1 MCKKSMMKNVLAVV
15 MAATVAISVTGC
27 KGKKNQDAA
36 SSAPSTSLSDS
47 ASTAQS
53 ETPDTAESEAESKPD
68 SNAASTENKTA
79 ESEAASDKA
88 EKPAASLNT
97 NPDNV
102 STKDGPAKAPVY
114 NTHKT
119 TTGTKTPAQKPAA
132 VTPAA
137 TPAEKES
144 QPVYTFTVRHHD
156 ATCTTQGYDEHICNE
171 WGGMNYNDN
180 YVAAKGHSWDNGT
193 VTKAATYTETGIK
206 TFKCKDCGE
215 TRTEEIPS
223 LDKTYHILQVV
234 APTCTSEGYTIY
246 ECNEVPGLTYK
257 GDFTDKTPH
266 TYDEG
271 VVTKEATIYEKGV
284 KTFTCSA
291 CGDTYTEDIPM
302 VEKTWHKGDTV
313 APTCT
318 EQGYTVYICDQ
329 DATLTENR
337 DFVDALDHDWGE
349 GVVTKAATCTEDGE
363 KTFTCSRDGAT
374 KTEVIPAVGH
384 KWDDGTVT
392 TPATCEASG
401 VKTYKCQNTGCTETK
416 TEEIAALGHNYDEG
430 VVTKAATCTE
440 DGEKTFTCSRDGA
453 TKTEVIPAVGHKWD
467 DGTVTTPA
475 TCEASGVKTYK
486 CLNDGCTETK
496 TEEIAALGH
505 NYDDGVVTTEPT
517 YTENGVKTF
526 TCHNCGDTYTESIPA
541 LGYTYNETV
550 VAPTCTEDGY
560 TMHEC
565 VEDATKSFKD
575 NIVPALGHEYKEVT
589 TPATC
594 KDAGSVDKV
603 CERCNDKQHVRD
615 IPVNEEHQWD
625 EGVIT
630 KEPTATE
637 PGIKTYT
644 CTVCNKTK
652 TESIAKVHVHDYT
665 RLGEIVEGPYCETE
679 GKRWMY
685 CSYEGCN
692 ERVLKPVPAIGYHD
706 WDTEHTECLKKATC
720 TEPGT
725 MLMHCKRD
733 ASHTMTYSYGGTGH
747 IWDEGV
753 ITTQPTHDEYGV
765 KTLHCKNCDAT
776 MTEKVLPTKYTFTVT
791 VVPPTCTEDGYTMHK
806 CNEDD
811 SFSYKDNIVH
821 STGHHAEMRVIEPTC
836 KEEGRTEIYCTVCG
850 EVSTVLSTT
859 PKKDHTWDNGVVTTE
874 PTTEHEGVKTYTCT
888 GCGETKTESIARLP
902 ASAKVAAN
910 PIVAG
915 AEPVVEVPAQEMSA
929 ESINAET
936 YVAETPVESAVPAE
950 TPAEPAAPVESAETE
965 KSAETSEDSTDTKQE
980 DADMPKETEAEVVI
994 VEGAAE

>member
-1 MCKKSMMKNVLAVV
+1 MRKKSMMKNVLAVA

-27 KGKKNQDAA
+27 KGKKNQDAV
-36 SSAPSTSLSDS
+36 SSAPATSQSDS
-47 ASTAQS
+47 ASTVQS
-53 ETPDTAESEAESKPD
+53 ETPDTAEKEDTSAAASESKPD
-68 SNAASTENKTA
+68 SDAASTENKTT
-79 ESEAASDKA
+79 ESGAASDKA
-88 EKPAASLNT
+88 EKPAASQNA

-137 TPAEKES
+137 APSEKKS

-206 TFKCKDCGE
+206 NFKCKDCGE

-401 VKTYKCQNTGCTETK
+401 VKTYKC
-416 TEEIAALGHNYDEG
+416 
-430 VVTKAATCTE
+430 
-440 DGEKTFTCSRDGA
+440 
-453 TKTEVIPAVGHKWD
+453 
-467 DGTVTTPA
+467 
-475 TCEASGVKTYK
+475 
-486 CLNDGCTETK
+486 LNDGCTETK

-505 NYDDGVVTTEPT
+505 NYDDGVVTKAATCTEDGVKTFTCQNDKSHTYTEVIPATGHDYDDGVVTTKPT

-526 TCHNCGDTYTESIPA
+526 TCRKCGDTYTESIPA

-637 PGIKTYT
+637 PGVKTYT
-644 CTVCNKTK
+644 CAVCGKTK
-652 TESIAKVHVHDYT
+652 TESIAKVHVHEYT
-665 RLGEIVEGPYCETE
+665 GLGEIVKEPSCETE
-679 GKRWMY
+679 GERWMY
-685 CSYEGCN
+685 CTNDGCDSKI
-692 ERVLKPVPAIGYHD
+692 LAPMPAIGSHD
-706 WDTEHTECLKKATC
+706 WDFEHTECLKKATC

-753 ITTQPTHDEYGV
+753 ITTQPTHDAYGI

-806 CNEDD
+806 CNQDD

-950 TPAEPAAPVESAETE
+950 TPAEPVAPVESAEPE
-965 KSAETSEDSTDTKQE
+965 KSAETSEDVTDIKQE
-980 DADMPKETEAEVVI
+980 DTEMPKETEAEVVI

>member
-1 MCKKSMMKNVLAVV
+1 MRKKSMMKNVLAVA

-27 KGKKNQDAA
+27 KGKKNQDAV
-36 SSAPSTSLSDS
+36 SSAPATSQSDS

-53 ETPDTAESEAESKPD
+53 ETPDTAEKEDTSAAASESKPD
-68 SNAASTENKTA
+68 SDAASTENKTT
-79 ESEAASDKA
+79 ESGAASDKA
-88 EKPAASLNT
+88 EKPAASQNA

-137 TPAEKES
+137 APAEKKS

-206 TFKCKDCGE
+206 TFKCKDCDE

-401 VKTYKCQNTGCTETK
+401 VKTYKC
-416 TEEIAALGHNYDEG
+416 
-430 VVTKAATCTE
+430 
-440 DGEKTFTCSRDGA
+440 
-453 TKTEVIPAVGHKWD
+453 
-467 DGTVTTPA
+467 
-475 TCEASGVKTYK
+475 
-486 CLNDGCTETK
+486 LNDGCTETK

-505 NYDDGVVTTEPT
+505 NYDDGVVTKAATCTEDGVKTFTCQNDKSHTYTEVIPATGHDYDDGVVTTKPT

-652 TESIAKVHVHDYT
+652 TESIAKVHVHEYT
-665 RLGEIVEGPYCETE
+665 GLGEIVKEPSCETE
-679 GKRWMY
+679 GERWMY
-685 CSYEGCN
+685 CTNDGCDSKI
-692 ERVLKPVPAIGYHD
+692 LAPMPAIGSHD
-706 WDTEHTECLKKATC
+706 WDFEHTECLKKATC

-753 ITTQPTHDEYGV
+753 ITTQPTHDECGV

-791 VVPPTCTEDGYTMHK
+791 VVQPTCTEDGYTMHK

-950 TPAEPAAPVESAETE
+950 TSSEPVAPVEPTVPAETPAEPAAPVESAETE

-994 VEGAAE
+994 VDGAAE

>member
-1 MCKKSMMKNVLAVV
+1 MRKKSMMKNVLAVA

-36 SSAPSTSLSDS
+36 SSAPSTSQSDS

-53 ETPDTAESEAESKPD
+53 ETPDTAEKEDTSAAASESKPD
-68 SNAASTENKTA
+68 SDAASTENKTA

-88 EKPAASLNT
+88 EKPAASQNT

-137 TPAEKES
+137 APAEKKS
-144 QPVYTFTVRHHD
+144 QPIYTFTVRHHD

-271 VVTKEATIYEKGV
+271 VVTKEATIYEKGI

-401 VKTYKCQNTGCTETK
+401 VKTYKCLNDGCTETK
-416 TEEIAALGHNYDEG
+416 TEGIAALGHNYDDG

-440 DGEKTFTCSRDGA
+440 DGVKTFTCQNDKSH
-453 TKTEVIPAVGHKWD
+453 TYTEVIPAIGHD
-467 DGTVTTPA
+467 
-475 TCEASGVKTYK
+475 
-486 CLNDGCTETK
+486 
-496 TEEIAALGH
+496 
-505 NYDDGVVTTEPT
+505 YDDGVVTTEPT

-644 CTVCNKTK
+644 CTVCGKTK
-652 TESIAKVHVHDYT
+652 TESIAKVHVHEYT
-665 RLGEIVEGPYCETE
+665 GLGEIVKEPSCETE
-679 GKRWMY
+679 GERWMY
-685 CSYEGCN
+685 CTNDGCDSKI
-692 ERVLKPVPAIGYHD
+692 LAPMPAIGSHD
-706 WDTEHTECLKKATC
+706 WDFEHTECLKKATC

-936 YVAETPVESAVPAE
+936 YVAETPVDSAVPAE

-980 DADMPKETEAEVVI
+980 DAEMPKKTEAEVVI

>member
-1 MCKKSMMKNVLAVV
+1 MRKKSMMKNVLAVA

-53 ETPDTAESEAESKPD
+53 ETPDTAEKEDTSAAASESKAESKPD
-68 SNAASTENKTA
+68 SDAANTENKTA
-79 ESEAASDKA
+79 ESKAASDKA
-88 EKPAASLNT
+88 EKPAASQNT

-114 NTHKT
+114 NNHKT

-132 VTPAA
+132 VTPAVA
-137 TPAEKES
+137 PAEKKS

-156 ATCTTQGYDEHICNE
+156 ASCTTQGYDEHICNE

-302 VEKTWHKGDTV
+302 VEKTWRKGDTV

-349 GVVTKAATCTEDGE
+349 GVVTK
-363 KTFTCSRDGAT
+363 
-374 KTEVIPAVGH
+374 V
-384 KWDDGTVT
+384 
-392 TPATCEASG
+392 
-401 VKTYKCQNTGCTETK
+401 
-416 TEEIAALGHNYDEG
+416 
-430 VVTKAATCTE
+430 ATCTE

-505 NYDDGVVTTEPT
+505 NYDDGVVTKAATCTEDGVKTFTCQNDKSHTYTEVIPATGHDYDDGVVTKEPT

-652 TESIAKVHVHDYT
+652 TESIAKVHVHEYT
-665 RLGEIVEGPYCETE
+665 GLGEIVKEPSCETE
-679 GKRWMY
+679 GERWMY
-685 CSYEGCN
+685 CTNDGCN
-692 ERVLKPVPAIGYHD
+692 SKILVPMPAIGSHD
-706 WDTEHTECLKKATC
+706 WDFEHTECLKKATC

-753 ITTQPTHDEYGV
+753 ITTQPTHDEYGI

-950 TPAEPAAPVESAETE
+950 TPAEPVAPVEPTVPAETPAEPAAPVESAETE

>member
-1 MCKKSMMKNVLAVV
+1 MRKKSMMKNVLAVA

-36 SSAPSTSLSDS
+36 SSAPSTSQSDS

-53 ETPDTAESEAESKPD
+53 ETPDTAEKEDTSAATSESKPD
-68 SNAASTENKTA
+68 SDAASTENKTA

-88 EKPAASLNT
+88 EKPAASQNT

-102 STKDGPAKAPVY
+102 STKDGPTKAPVY

-137 TPAEKES
+137 APAEKKS

-193 VTKAATYTETGIK
+193 MTKAATYTETGIK

-271 VVTKEATIYEKGV
+271 VVTKEATIYEKGI

-401 VKTYKCQNTGCTETK
+401 VKTYKCLNDGCTETK
-416 TEEIAALGHNYDEG
+416 TEGIAAPGHNYDDG

-440 DGEKTFTCSRDGA
+440 DGVKTFTCQNDKSH
-453 TKTEVIPAVGHKWD
+453 TYTEVIPAIGHD
-467 DGTVTTPA
+467 
-475 TCEASGVKTYK
+475 
-486 CLNDGCTETK
+486 
-496 TEEIAALGH
+496 
-505 NYDDGVVTTEPT
+505 YDDGVVTTEPT

-652 TESIAKVHVHDYT
+652 TESIAKVHVHEYT
-665 RLGEIVEGPYCETE
+665 GLGEIVKEPSCETE
-679 GKRWMY
+679 GERWMY
-685 CSYEGCN
+685 CTNDGCDSKI
-692 ERVLKPVPAIGYHD
+692 LAPMPAIGSHD
-706 WDTEHTECLKKATC
+706 WDFEHTECLKKATC

-950 TPAEPAAPVESAETE
+950 TPAEPVPVESAETE
-965 KSAETSEDSTDTKQE
+965 KSAETSEDSTYTKRE

>member
-1 MCKKSMMKNVLAVV
+1 MRKKSMMKNVLAVA

-53 ETPDTAESEAESKPD
+53 ETPDTAEKEDTSAAASESKAESEAESKPD

-88 EKPAASLNT
+88 EKPAASQNT

-137 TPAEKES
+137 APSEEKS

-401 VKTYKCQNTGCTETK
+401 VKTYKCLNDGCTETK

-430 VVTKAATCTE
+430 VVTKA
-440 DGEKTFTCSRDGA
+440 
-453 TKTEVIPAVGHKWD
+453 
-467 DGTVTTPA
+467 
-475 TCEASGVKTYK
+475 
-486 CLNDGCTETK
+486 
-496 TEEIAALGH
+496 
-505 NYDDGVVTTEPT
+505 PT
-517 YTENGVKTF
+517 YTEDGVKTF

-652 TESIAKVHVHDYT
+652 TESIAKVHVHEYT
-665 RLGEIVEGPYCETE
+665 GLGEIVKEPSCETE
-679 GKRWMY
+679 GERWMY
-685 CSYEGCN
+685 CTNDGCDSKIL
-692 ERVLKPVPAIGYHD
+692 VPMPAIGSHD
-706 WDTEHTECLKKATC
+706 WDFEHTECLKKATC

-821 STGHHAEMRVIEPTC
+821 STGHHAAMRVIEPTC

-859 PKKDHTWDNGVVTTE
+859 PKKDHTWDSGVVTTE

-950 TPAEPAAPVESAETE
+950 TPAEPAVPAETPAEPAAPVESAETE

-994 VEGAAE
+994 VEGAAK

>member
-1 MCKKSMMKNVLAVV
+1 MRKKSMMKNVLAVA
-15 MAATVAISVTGC
+15 MAATVAISITGC

-53 ETPDTAESEAESKPD
+53 ETPDTAEKEDTSAAASESKPD
-68 SNAASTENKTA
+68 SDAANTENKTA

-88 EKPAASLNT
+88 EKPAASQNT

-119 TTGTKTPAQKPAA
+119 TTGTKTPAQKPVA

-137 TPAEKES
+137 APAEKKS

-156 ATCTTQGYDEHICNE
+156 VTCTTQGYDEHICNE

-349 GVVTKAATCTEDGE
+349 GVVTKAATCTEDG
-363 KTFTCSRDGAT
+363 
-374 KTEVIPAVGH
+374 V
-384 KWDDGTVT
+384 
-392 TPATCEASG
+392 
-401 VKTYKCQNTGCTETK
+401 
-416 TEEIAALGHNYDEG
+416 
-430 VVTKAATCTE
+430 
-440 DGEKTFTCSRDGA
+440 KTFTCSRDGA

-505 NYDDGVVTTEPT
+505 NYDDGVVTKAATCTEDGVKTFTCQNDKNHTYTEVIPATGHDYDDGVVTTEPT

-652 TESIAKVHVHDYT
+652 TESIAKVHVHEYT
-665 RLGEIVEGPYCETE
+665 GLGEIVKEPSCETE
-679 GKRWMY
+679 GERWMY
-685 CSYEGCN
+685 CTNDGCDSKIL
-692 ERVLKPVPAIGYHD
+692 VPMPAIGSHD
-706 WDTEHTECLKKATC
+706 WDFEHTECLKKATC

-950 TPAEPAAPVESAETE
+950 TPAEPVAPVEPTVPAETPAEPAAPVESAETE
-965 KSAETSEDSTDTKQE
+965 KFAETSEDSTDTKQE

>member
-1 MCKKSMMKNVLAVV
+1 MRKKSMMKNVLAVA

-36 SSAPSTSLSDS
+36 SSAPSTSQSDS

-53 ETPDTAESEAESKPD
+53 EPPDTAEKEDTSAATSESKPD
-68 SNAASTENKTA
+68 SDAASTENKTA

-88 EKPAASLNT
+88 EKPAASQNT

-137 TPAEKES
+137 APAEKKS

-193 VTKAATYTETGIK
+193 MTKAATYTETGIK

-271 VVTKEATIYEKGV
+271 VVTKEATIYEKGI

-401 VKTYKCQNTGCTETK
+401 VKTYKCLNDGCTETK
-416 TEEIAALGHNYDEG
+416 TEGIAAPGHNYDDG

-440 DGEKTFTCSRDGA
+440 DGVKTFTCQNDKSH
-453 TKTEVIPAVGHKWD
+453 TYTEVIPAIGHD
-467 DGTVTTPA
+467 
-475 TCEASGVKTYK
+475 
-486 CLNDGCTETK
+486 
-496 TEEIAALGH
+496 
-505 NYDDGVVTTEPT
+505 YDDGVVTTEPT

-652 TESIAKVHVHDYT
+652 TESIAKVHVHEYT
-665 RLGEIVEGPYCETE
+665 GLGEIVKEPSCETE
-679 GKRWMY
+679 GERWMY
-685 CSYEGCN
+685 CTNDGCDSKI
-692 ERVLKPVPAIGYHD
+692 LAPMPAIGSHD
-706 WDTEHTECLKKATC
+706 WDFEHTECLKKATC

-776 MTEKVLPTKYTFTVT
+776 MTEKVMPTKYTFTVT

-950 TPAEPAAPVESAETE
+950 TPAEPVPVESAETE
-965 KSAETSEDSTDTKQE
+965 KSAETSEDSTYTKRE

>member
-1 MCKKSMMKNVLAVV
+1 MRKKSMMKNVLAVA

-27 KGKKNQDAA
+27 KGKKNQDAV
-36 SSAPSTSLSDS
+36 SSAPATCQSDS
-47 ASTAQS
+47 ASTVQS
-53 ETPDTAESEAESKPD
+53 ETPDTAEKEDTSAAASESKPD
-68 SNAASTENKTA
+68 SDAASTENKTT
-79 ESEAASDKA
+79 ESGAASDKA
-88 EKPAASLNT
+88 EKPAASQNA

-137 TPAEKES
+137 APAEKKS

-271 VVTKEATIYEKGV
+271 VVTKEATIYEKGI

-349 GVVTKAATCTEDGE
+349 GVVTKAATCTEDGV
-363 KTFTCSRDGAT
+363 KTFTCQNDKSHT
-374 KTEVIPAVGH
+374 YTEVIPATGH
-384 KWDDGTVT
+384 D
-392 TPATCEASG
+392 
-401 VKTYKCQNTGCTETK
+401 
-416 TEEIAALGHNYDEG
+416 
-430 VVTKAATCTE
+430 
-440 DGEKTFTCSRDGA
+440 
-453 TKTEVIPAVGHKWD
+453 
-467 DGTVTTPA
+467 
-475 TCEASGVKTYK
+475 
-486 CLNDGCTETK
+486 
-496 TEEIAALGH
+496 
-505 NYDDGVVTTEPT
+505 YDDGVVTTKPT

-625 EGVIT
+625 EGVVT

-637 PGIKTYT
+637 TGIKTFT
-644 CTVCNKTK
+644 CKVCQAIK
-652 TESIAKVHVHDYT
+652 TEDIAKVHNHDYT

-720 TEPGT
+720 TEQGT
-725 MLMHCKRD
+725 MRMHCKRD
-733 ASHTMTYSYGGTGH
+733 ASHTMTYDYGGTGH

-753 ITTQPTHDEYGV
+753 ITTPPTYDEYGV

-776 MTEKVLPTKYTFTVT
+776 TTEKVLPTKYTFTVT

-806 CNEDD
+806 CNQDD
-811 SFSYKDNIVH
+811 SLSYKDNIVH

-836 KEEGRTEIYCTVCG
+836 KEEGRTEIYCPVCG
-850 EVSTVLSTT
+850 DVSSIINTT
-859 PKKDHTWDNGVVTTE
+859 PKTNNHTWDSGVVTTE
-874 PTTEHEGVKTYTCT
+874 PTAEKEGVKTYTCKV
-888 GCGETKTESIARLP
+888 CNETKTETIPRLNG
-902 ASAKVAAN
+902 SGK
-910 PIVAG
+910 
-915 AEPVVEVPAQEMSA
+915 
-929 ESINAET
+929 
-936 YVAETPVESAVPAE
+936 
-950 TPAEPAAPVESAETE
+950 
-965 KSAETSEDSTDTKQE
+965 
-980 DADMPKETEAEVVI
+980 
-994 VEGAAE
+994 

>member
-1 MCKKSMMKNVLAVV
+1 MRKKSMMKNVLAVA

-53 ETPDTAESEAESKPD
+53 ETPDTAESKPD

-88 EKPAASLNT
+88 EKPAASQNT

-137 TPAEKES
+137 TPAEKKS

-349 GVVTKAATCTEDGE
+349 GVVTKAATCTEDGV
-363 KTFTCSRDGAT
+363 KTFTCQNDKSHT
-374 KTEVIPAVGH
+374 YTEVIPATGH
-384 KWDDGTVT
+384 D
-392 TPATCEASG
+392 
-401 VKTYKCQNTGCTETK
+401 
-416 TEEIAALGHNYDEG
+416 
-430 VVTKAATCTE
+430 
-440 DGEKTFTCSRDGA
+440 
-453 TKTEVIPAVGHKWD
+453 
-467 DGTVTTPA
+467 
-475 TCEASGVKTYK
+475 
-486 CLNDGCTETK
+486 
-496 TEEIAALGH
+496 
-505 NYDDGVVTTEPT
+505 YDDGVVTTKPT

-652 TESIAKVHVHDYT
+652 TESIAKVHVHEYT
-665 RLGEIVEGPYCETE
+665 GLGEIVKEPSCETE
-679 GKRWMY
+679 GERWMY
-685 CSYEGCN
+685 CTNDGCDSKIL
-692 ERVLKPVPAIGYHD
+692 VPMPAIGSHD
-706 WDTEHTECLKKATC
+706 WDFEHTECLKKATC

-733 ASHTMTYSYGGTGH
+733 TSHTMTYSYGGTGH

-910 PIVAG
+910 PIEAG
-915 AEPVVEVPAQEMSA
+915 TKPVVEVPAQEMSA
-929 ESINAET
+929 ESINTET

-950 TPAEPAAPVESAETE
+950 TPAEPAAPVEPAVPAETPTEPAAPVESVETE

>member
-1 MCKKSMMKNVLAVV
+1 MRKKSMMKNVLAVA

-27 KGKKNQDAA
+27 KGKKNQDAV
-36 SSAPSTSLSDS
+36 SSAPATSQSDS
-47 ASTAQS
+47 ASTVQS
-53 ETPDTAESEAESKPD
+53 ETPDTAEKEDTSAAASESKPD
-68 SNAASTENKTA
+68 SDAASTENKTT
-79 ESEAASDKA
+79 ESGAASDKA
-88 EKPAASLNT
+88 EKPAASQNA

-137 TPAEKES
+137 APAEKKS

-271 VVTKEATIYEKGV
+271 VVTKEATIYEKGI

-363 KTFTCSRDGAT
+363 KTFTCSRDG
-374 KTEVIPAVGH
+374 E
-384 KWDDGTVT
+384 
-392 TPATCEASG
+392 
-401 VKTYKCQNTGCTETK
+401 
-416 TEEIAALGHNYDEG
+416 
-430 VVTKAATCTE
+430 
-440 DGEKTFTCSRDGA
+440 

-505 NYDDGVVTTEPT
+505 NYDDGVVTKAATCTEDGVKTFTCQNDKSHTYTEVIPATGHDYDDGVVTTEPT

-652 TESIAKVHVHDYT
+652 TESIAKVHVHEYT
-665 RLGEIVEGPYCETE
+665 GLGEIVKEPSCETE
-679 GKRWMY
+679 GERWMY
-685 CSYEGCN
+685 CTNDGCDSKI
-692 ERVLKPVPAIGYHD
+692 LAPMPAIGSHD
-706 WDTEHTECLKKATC
+706 WDFEHTECLKKATC

-950 TPAEPAAPVESAETE
+950 TPAEPAAPVEPAETE

>member
-1 MCKKSMMKNVLAVV
+1 MRKKSMMKNVLAVA

-36 SSAPSTSLSDS
+36 SSAPSTSQSDS

-53 ETPDTAESEAESKPD
+53 ETPDTAEKEDTSAAASESKPD
-68 SNAASTENKTA
+68 SDAASTENKTA

-88 EKPAASLNT
+88 EKPAASQNT

-137 TPAEKES
+137 APAEKKS
-144 QPVYTFTVRHHD
+144 QPIYTFTVRHHD

-271 VVTKEATIYEKGV
+271 VVTKEATIYEKGI

-401 VKTYKCQNTGCTETK
+401 VKTYKC
-416 TEEIAALGHNYDEG
+416 
-430 VVTKAATCTE
+430 
-440 DGEKTFTCSRDGA
+440 
-453 TKTEVIPAVGHKWD
+453 
-467 DGTVTTPA
+467 
-475 TCEASGVKTYK
+475 
-486 CLNDGCTETK
+486 LNDGCTETK
-496 TEEIAALGH
+496 TEGIAALGH

-652 TESIAKVHVHDYT
+652 TESIAKVHVHEYT
-665 RLGEIVEGPYCETE
+665 GLGEIVKEPSCETE
-679 GKRWMY
+679 GERWMY
-685 CSYEGCN
+685 CTNDGCDSKI
-692 ERVLKPVPAIGYHD
+692 LAPMPAIGSHD
-706 WDTEHTECLKKATC
+706 WDFEHTECLKKATC

-725 MLMHCKRD
+725 MRMHCKRD

-980 DADMPKETEAEVVI
+980 DAEMPKETEAEVVI

>member
-1 MCKKSMMKNVLAVV
+1 MRKKSMMKNVLAVA

-36 SSAPSTSLSDS
+36 SSAPSTSQSDS

-53 ETPDTAESEAESKPD
+53 ETPDTAEKEDTSAATSESKPD
-68 SNAASTENKTA
+68 SDAASTENKTA

-88 EKPAASLNT
+88 EKPAASQNT

-102 STKDGPAKAPVY
+102 STKDGPTKAPVY

-137 TPAEKES
+137 APAEKKS

-193 VTKAATYTETGIK
+193 MTKAATYTETGIK

-271 VVTKEATIYEKGV
+271 VVTKEATIYEKGI

-401 VKTYKCQNTGCTETK
+401 VKTYKCLNDGCTETK
-416 TEEIAALGHNYDEG
+416 TEGIAAPGHNYDDG

-440 DGEKTFTCSRDGA
+440 DGVKTFTCQNDKSH
-453 TKTEVIPAVGHKWD
+453 TYTEVIPAIGHD
-467 DGTVTTPA
+467 
-475 TCEASGVKTYK
+475 
-486 CLNDGCTETK
+486 
-496 TEEIAALGH
+496 
-505 NYDDGVVTTEPT
+505 YDDGVVTTEPT

-652 TESIAKVHVHDYT
+652 TESIAKVHVHEYT
-665 RLGEIVEGPYCETE
+665 GLGEIVKEPSCETE
-679 GKRWMY
+679 GERWMY
-685 CSYEGCN
+685 CTNDGCDSKI
-692 ERVLKPVPAIGYHD
+692 LAPMPAIGSHD
-706 WDTEHTECLKKATC
+706 WDFEHTECLKKATC

-929 ESINAET
+929 ESINSET

-950 TPAEPAAPVESAETE
+950 TPAEPVPVESAETE

>member
-1 MCKKSMMKNVLAVV
+1 MRKKSMMKNVLAVA
-15 MAATVAISVTGC
+15 MAVTVAISVTGC

-36 SSAPSTSLSDS
+36 SSAPATSQSDS
-47 ASTAQS
+47 ASTVQS
-53 ETPDTAESEAESKPD
+53 ETPDTAEKEDTSAAASESKPD
-68 SNAASTENKTA
+68 SDAASTENKTT
-79 ESEAASDKA
+79 ESGAASDKA
-88 EKPAASLNT
+88 EKPAASQNA

-102 STKDGPAKAPVY
+102 SAKDGPTKAPVY

-137 TPAEKES
+137 APSEEKS

-215 TRTEEIPS
+215 TRTEEISS

-257 GDFTDKTPH
+257 GDFTDKTTH

-401 VKTYKCQNTGCTETK
+401 VKTYKC
-416 TEEIAALGHNYDEG
+416 
-430 VVTKAATCTE
+430 
-440 DGEKTFTCSRDGA
+440 
-453 TKTEVIPAVGHKWD
+453 
-467 DGTVTTPA
+467 
-475 TCEASGVKTYK
+475 
-486 CLNDGCTETK
+486 LNDGCTETK

-505 NYDDGVVTTEPT
+505 NYDDGVVTKAATCTEDGVKTFTCQNDKSHTYTEVIPATGHDYDDGVVTTKPT

-652 TESIAKVHVHDYT
+652 TESIAKVHVHEYT
-665 RLGEIVEGPYCETE
+665 GLGEIVKEPSCETE
-679 GKRWMY
+679 GERWMY
-685 CSYEGCN
+685 CTNDGCDSKI
-692 ERVLKPVPAIGYHD
+692 LAPMPAIGSHD
-706 WDTEHTECLKKATC
+706 WDFEHTECLKKATC

-821 STGHHAEMRVIEPTC
+821 SIGHHAGMRVIEPTC

-950 TPAEPAAPVESAETE
+950 TSSEPVAPVKPTVPAETPAEPAAPVESAETE

>member
-1 MCKKSMMKNVLAVV
+1 MRKKSMMKNVLAVA

-27 KGKKNQDAA
+27 KGKKNQDAV
-36 SSAPSTSLSDS
+36 SSAPATSQSDS
-47 ASTAQS
+47 ASTVQS
-53 ETPDTAESEAESKPD
+53 ETPDTAEKEDTSAAASESKPD
-68 SNAASTENKTA
+68 SDAASTENKTT

-88 EKPAASLNT
+88 EKPAASQNA

-137 TPAEKES
+137 APAEKKS

-193 VTKAATYTETGIK
+193 VTKAATYSETGIK

-257 GDFTDKTPH
+257 GSFTDKTPH

-349 GVVTKAATCTEDGE
+349 GVVTKAATCTEDGV
-363 KTFTCSRDGAT
+363 KTFTCQNDKSHT
-374 KTEVIPAVGH
+374 YTEVIPATGH
-384 KWDDGTVT
+384 D
-392 TPATCEASG
+392 
-401 VKTYKCQNTGCTETK
+401 
-416 TEEIAALGHNYDEG
+416 
-430 VVTKAATCTE
+430 
-440 DGEKTFTCSRDGA
+440 
-453 TKTEVIPAVGHKWD
+453 
-467 DGTVTTPA
+467 
-475 TCEASGVKTYK
+475 
-486 CLNDGCTETK
+486 
-496 TEEIAALGH
+496 
-505 NYDDGVVTTEPT
+505 YDDGVVTTKPT

-652 TESIAKVHVHDYT
+652 TESIAKVHVHEYT
-665 RLGEIVEGPYCETE
+665 GLGEIVKEPSCETE
-679 GKRWMY
+679 GERWMY
-685 CSYEGCN
+685 CTNDGCDSKI
-692 ERVLKPVPAIGYHD
+692 LAPMPAIGSHD
-706 WDTEHTECLKKATC
+706 WDFEHTECLKKATC

-753 ITTQPTHDEYGV
+753 ITTQPTHDEYGI

-936 YVAETPVESAVPAE
+936 YVTETPVESAVPAETSSEPVAPVEPTVPAE

-980 DADMPKETEAEVVI
+980 DADMPKQTEAEVVI

>member
-1 MCKKSMMKNVLAVV
+1 MRKKSMMKNVLAVA

-27 KGKKNQDAA
+27 KGKKNQDAV
-36 SSAPSTSLSDS
+36 SSAPATCQSGS
-47 ASTAQS
+47 ASTVQS
-53 ETPDTAESEAESKPD
+53 ETPDTAEKEDTSAAASESKPD
-68 SNAASTENKTA
+68 SDAASTENKTT
-79 ESEAASDKA
+79 ESGAASDKA
-88 EKPAASLNT
+88 EKPAASQNA

-137 TPAEKES
+137 APAEKKS

-234 APTCTSEGYTIY
+234 APTCT
-246 ECNEVPGLTYK
+246 
-257 GDFTDKTPH
+257 
-266 TYDEG
+266 
-271 VVTKEATIYEKGV
+271 
-284 KTFTCSA
+284 
-291 CGDTYTEDIPM
+291 
-302 VEKTWHKGDTV
+302 
-313 APTCT
+313 

-401 VKTYKCQNTGCTETK
+401 VKTYKC
-416 TEEIAALGHNYDEG
+416 
-430 VVTKAATCTE
+430 
-440 DGEKTFTCSRDGA
+440 
-453 TKTEVIPAVGHKWD
+453 
-467 DGTVTTPA
+467 
-475 TCEASGVKTYK
+475 
-486 CLNDGCTETK
+486 LNDGCTETK

-505 NYDDGVVTTEPT
+505 NYDDGVVTKAATCTEDGVKTFTCQNDKSHTYTEVIPATGHDYDDGVVTTKPT

-603 CERCNDKQHVRD
+603 CERCYDKQHVRD

-652 TESIAKVHVHDYT
+652 TESIAKVHVHEYT
-665 RLGEIVEGPYCETE
+665 GLGEIVKEPSCETE
-679 GKRWMY
+679 GERWMY
-685 CSYEGCN
+685 CTNDGCDSKI
-692 ERVLKPVPAIGYHD
+692 LAPMPAIGSHD
-706 WDTEHTECLKKATC
+706 WDFEHTECLKKATC

-950 TPAEPAAPVESAETE
+950 TSSEPVAPVEPTVPAETPAEPAAPVESAETE

>member
-1 MCKKSMMKNVLAVV
+1 MRKKSMMKNVLAVA

-36 SSAPSTSLSDS
+36 SSAPSTSQSDS
-47 ASTAQS
+47 ASTTQS
-53 ETPDTAESEAESKPD
+53 ETPDTAEKEDTSAAASESKPD
-68 SNAASTENKTA
+68 SDAASTENKTA

-88 EKPAASLNT
+88 EKPAASQNT

-137 TPAEKES
+137 APAEKKS

-206 TFKCKDCGE
+206 TFKCNDCGE

-271 VVTKEATIYEKGV
+271 VVTKEATIYEKGI

-401 VKTYKCQNTGCTETK
+401 VKTYKCLNDGCTETK
-416 TEEIAALGHNYDEG
+416 TEGIAAPGHNYDDG

-440 DGEKTFTCSRDGA
+440 DGVKTFTCQNDKSH
-453 TKTEVIPAVGHKWD
+453 TYTEVIPAIGHD
-467 DGTVTTPA
+467 
-475 TCEASGVKTYK
+475 
-486 CLNDGCTETK
+486 
-496 TEEIAALGH
+496 
-505 NYDDGVVTTEPT
+505 YDDGVVTTEPT

-652 TESIAKVHVHDYT
+652 TESIAKVHVHEYT
-665 RLGEIVEGPYCETE
+665 GLGEIVKEPSCETE
-679 GKRWMY
+679 GERWMY
-685 CSYEGCN
+685 CTNDGCDSKI
-692 ERVLKPVPAIGYHD
+692 LAPMPAIGSHD
-706 WDTEHTECLKKATC
+706 WDFEHTECLKKATC

-821 STGHHAEMRVIEPTC
+821 STGHHAAKRVIEPTC

-950 TPAEPAAPVESAETE
+950 TPAEPVPVESAETE
-965 KSAETSEDSTDTKQE
+965 KSAETSEDSTYTKRE

>member
-1 MCKKSMMKNVLAVV
+1 MRKKSMMKNVLAVA

-36 SSAPSTSLSDS
+36 SSAPSTSQSDS

-53 ETPDTAESEAESKPD
+53 ETPDTAEKEDTSAATSESKPD
-68 SNAASTENKTA
+68 SDAASTENKTA

-88 EKPAASLNT
+88 EKPAASQNT

-137 TPAEKES
+137 APAEKKS
-144 QPVYTFTVRHHD
+144 RPVYTFTVRHHD

-193 VTKAATYTETGIK
+193 MTKAATYTETGIK

-271 VVTKEATIYEKGV
+271 VVTKEATIYEKGI

-401 VKTYKCQNTGCTETK
+401 VKTYKCLNDGCTETK
-416 TEEIAALGHNYDEG
+416 TEGIAAPGHNYDDG

-440 DGEKTFTCSRDGA
+440 DGVKTFTCQNDKSH
-453 TKTEVIPAVGHKWD
+453 TYTEVIPAIGHD
-467 DGTVTTPA
+467 
-475 TCEASGVKTYK
+475 
-486 CLNDGCTETK
+486 
-496 TEEIAALGH
+496 
-505 NYDDGVVTTEPT
+505 YDDGVVTTEPT

-652 TESIAKVHVHDYT
+652 TESIAKVHVHEYT
-665 RLGEIVEGPYCETE
+665 GLGEIVKEPSCETE
-679 GKRWMY
+679 GERWMY
-685 CSYEGCN
+685 CTNDGCDSKI
-692 ERVLKPVPAIGYHD
+692 LAPMPAIGSHD
-706 WDTEHTECLKKATC
+706 WDFEHTECLKKATC

-888 GCGETKTESIARLP
+888 GCGETKTESITRLP

-950 TPAEPAAPVESAETE
+950 TPAEPVPVESAETE
-965 KSAETSEDSTDTKQE
+965 KSAETSEDSTDTKRE